1 MLVQAGCWCQFSATK
16 KTSQSTLNFAGYVI
30 VCVCVC
36 VCVCECVWFHC
47 SQESGCRLCCV

>member
-16 KTSQSTLNFAGYVI
+16 KTSQSTLTFAGYVI
-30 VCVCVC
+30 VCVC

-47 SQESGCRLCCV
+47 SQESGCCPCCV